1 MLTAIANV
9 FIDTIQDSKKQFVSS
24 VVPSDQL
31 VQILEGFVD
40 AQTTYTKAAV
50 ATSINTAVKIAEFTW
65 SQNYFGDKWC
75 PTY

>member
-40 AQTTYTKAAV
+40 AQTAYTKAAV
-50 ATSINTAVKIAEFTW
+50 AASINTTVKIAEFTW
-65 SQNYFGDKWC
+65 SNNYFGDK
-75 PTY
+75 

>member
-24 VVPSDQL
+24 VVPNDQI

-40 AQTTYTKAAV
+40 AQTAYTKAAV
-50 ATSINTAVKIAEFTW
+50 TASINTTVKIVEFTW
-65 SQNYFGDKWC
+65 SNNHFGDK
-75 PTY
+75 